1 MENKKNKKPYLI
13 DSIILFVLG
22 LTPLLWFKAGHLI
35 NGSDVTFPLNP
46 ATFFYNRLFTW
57 NHINGT
63 GAASAI
69 HITSIFFHFIQ
80 FIFYKM
86 SNSIFFT
93 QRASYCFWFLAICL
107 SMYYFMSVIQRDK
120 PNRLQRFIAVLFY
133 AFNPLVFNV
142 WEVAKA
148 AEISSLVAIP
158 LSLALFIQAKEGKMG
173 YLKAAVIFGLAS
185 VMFSEIGASPSV
197 FAIPFGVLV
206 GYMVFMSV
214 RDLLQKK
221 GLRVVARSVGLL
233 LLFGASF
240 SLFNIYWIMPYG
252 FEILKTLKD
261 AATASPL
268 EAFNMVNWLKGISTH
283 TSILNTIRFQGAWDW
298 YYSWYDEPYVAYAK
312 SFFSNPILLFLSVL
326 MSTLAYLSLI
336 FKKNLEVLYFAFV
349 ALVATIFATGA
360 HLPYGHIFMKVAQL
374 VPIFLV
380 FRSPYYKFTL
390 ATIFA
395 YSFLISIT
403 ISFLY
408 LKLNSLNINQK
419 VKLVIAGYK
428 IKLIPVLFIV
438 LMVVSILG
446 YSYPMITGAIIPK
459 RQKMFSLQLQVPEY
473 VYTAADYLDARKGGY
488 RIISLPKE
496 SLDTY
501 VWGYGAPTN
510 LLNLLSKIPVIWGSA
525 SYGGE
530 GEIGKIF
537 YDDLYKNALV
547 DLKEIA
553 RLLNVKYLIV
563 RNDCWYDFYG
573 PLLSPA
579 ELTKNIQKNMS
590 LKIKKSIGEWDFYEL
605 TDPQNGISIKHS
617 AFLVFGA
624 KKVISNLA
632 NLGFL
637 RTKVL
642 LFYDDNS
649 HEDTRKLLS
658 RGASNDCIFY
668 NKGADEAEA
677 IFKDLIKSRI
687 NSFNYIFE
695 TSSLVLKS
703 GAGFKQPDYI
713 KVEKIVGISELSSH
727 DDAQG
732 WKWLR
737 TNKQPN
743 IFINNLSDED
753 KLVNFSFETFSFMLD
768 RSLYIYQNDVL
779 LRYPM
784 CKADEIEQVRFKKII
799 LKPGINIISFY
810 TPYPETT
817 RLSRQVTF
825 AFRDFNVG
833 MGGMEFSGDFYLPKK
848 DNYKIIVYPVS
859 KDDSHFLIPKENNFV
874 ILEIDNKKIRLNLTK
889 DFVYM
894 NNDVDIDKGKHVFKI
909 NQFVAED
916 YNIEILSNEIF
927 KDELQAET
935 IKYNMVN
942 PTKYEAQASG
952 ITDSAYL
959 IFNESYDKNWK
970 LYKEGKIVGLHLQ
983 ADGYNNTWFIENDA
997 SGHYLIEFWPQRLFY
1012 WGALV
1017 SGLAVLMGLS
1027 YLLKL
1032 KLWKK

>member
-1 MENKKNKKPYLI
+1 MENKKNKKTYLI

-35 NGSDVTFPLNP
+35 NGSDVSFPLNP
-46 ATFFYNRLFTW
+46 AVFFYNRLFTW

-69 HITSIFFHFIQ
+69 NITSIFFHFIQ
-80 FIFYKM
+80 FIFYKV

-93 QRASYCFWFLAICL
+93 QRASYCFWFLAICV

-158 LSLALFIQAKEGKMG
+158 LSLALFIQAKEGRMS
-173 YLKAAVIFGLAS
+173 YLKAAIIFGLAS
-185 VMFSEIGASPSV
+185 VGFSEIGASPSV
-197 FAIPFGVLV
+197 LAIPFGVLV
-206 GYMVFMSV
+206 TYMVFMAMQ
-214 RDLLQKK
+214 DLLQKK
-221 GLRVVARSVGLL
+221 GFGIVAKSFGLL
-233 LLFGASF
+233 VLFGVSFLLF
-240 SLFNIYWIMPYG
+240 SLYWILPYG
-252 FEILKTLKD
+252 FEILKTLRG
-261 AATASPL
+261 AVTASPL
-268 EAFNMVNWLKGISTH
+268 EAFNMVNWLKGVSTH
-283 TSILNTIRFQGAWDW
+283 TSILNISRFQGAWDW
-298 YYSWYDEPYVAYAK
+298 YYSSYNEPYVTYAK
-312 SFFSNPILLFLSVL
+312 SFFFNPVLLFLSVL
-326 MSTLAYLSLI
+326 IPALAYLALA
-336 FKKNLEVLYFAFV
+336 FKKKIEVIFFAFV

-360 HLPYGHIFMKVAQL
+360 HLPYGHIFIKVAQA

-395 YSFLISIT
+395 YSFLIST
-403 ISFLY
+403 TVSFFY
-408 LKLNSLNINQK
+408 LKLNSLDINQK
-419 VKLVIAGYK
+419 IKLVIAGYK

-438 LMVVSILG
+438 LMVASILG
-446 YSYPMITGAIIPK
+446 YSYPMITGDIIPK
-459 RQKMFSLQLQVPEY
+459 RQKMFSLQMQVPEY
-473 VYTAADYLDARKGGY
+473 VYKAADYLDAQKGGY
-488 RIISLPKE
+488 RIISLPRE

-510 LLNLLSKIPVIWGSA
+510 LLNLLCKTPVIWGSA

-530 GEIGKIF
+530 GEIGSIF
-537 YDDLYKNALV
+537 YDGLYKDALV
-547 DLKEIA
+547 DFTEIA

-579 ELTKNIQKNMS
+579 ELTKCIQKNVG

-605 TDPQNGISIKHS
+605 ADPHNGISIKRS

-624 KKVISNLA
+624 KKVVSNLA

-637 RTKVL
+637 RTKAL
-642 LFYDDNS
+642 FFYDDKS
-649 HEDTRKLLS
+649 QEDTEKLLS
-658 RGASNDCIFY
+658 QGAPNDCIFY

-677 IFKDLIKSRI
+677 ISEDLIKSRT

-695 TSSLVLKS
+695 TSSLV
-703 GAGFKQPDYI
+703 FKPNLDFKLPDYI
-713 KVEKIVGISELSSH
+713 KIEKIVGIAEPSAF
-727 DDAQG
+727 DDAEG
-732 WKWLR
+732 WRWLL

-743 IFINNLSDED
+743 IFINNLSNED
-753 KLVNFSFETFSFMLD
+753 QLVNFSFETFSFMMD
-768 RSLYIYQNDVL
+768 RSLYVYLNDVL
-779 LRYPM
+779 LHYPM
-784 CKADEIEQVRFKKII
+784 LKADTIEQVRLKRII

-810 TPYPETT
+810 TPYPETI
-817 RLSRQVTF
+817 RQARQVTF
-825 AFRDFNVG
+825 AFRDFNI
-833 MGGMEFSGDFYLPKK
+833 GGLEFNGDFYLPNN
-848 DNYKIIVYPVS
+848 DNYKIVVYPVS
-859 KDDSHFLIPKENNFV
+859 KDDSHLLISKEDNF
-874 ILEIDNKKIRLNLTK
+874 ISLTIDDKKVRLDLTEK
-889 DFVYM
+889 FVYI
-894 NNDVDIDKGKHVFKI
+894 NSDVDINEGRHTFKI
-909 NQFVAED
+909 NQFLAED

-935 IKYNMVN
+935 IKYYMVN
-942 PTKYEAQASG
+942 PTQYEAQTSG
-952 ITDSAYL
+952 ISGSAYL

-970 LYKEGKIVGLHLQ
+970 LYKDGKPIGLHLQ

-997 SGHYLIEFWPQRLFY
+997 NGQYSIEFWPQRFFY
-1012 WGALV
+1012 WGALF
-1017 SGLAVLMGLS
+1017 SGLAILTGLS